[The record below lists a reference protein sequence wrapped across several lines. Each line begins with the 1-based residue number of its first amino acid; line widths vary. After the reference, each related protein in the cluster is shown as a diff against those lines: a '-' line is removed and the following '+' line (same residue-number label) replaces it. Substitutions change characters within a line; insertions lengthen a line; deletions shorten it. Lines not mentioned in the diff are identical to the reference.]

1 MDIGK
6 ETHEYEFAPLHS
18 DPFAPVVEPAVTPAP
33 VEPAPVKE
41 PATT

>member
-6 ETHEYEFAPLHS
+6 ETHEYEFAPLRS
-18 DPFAPVVEPAVTPAP
+18 DPFAPVVEPAIPAAP
-33 VEPAPVKE
+33 VEPAPEKE

>member
-18 DPFAPVVEPAVTPAP
+18 DPFVAPGEPAIPAP

>member
-6 ETHEYEFAPLHS
+6 ETHEYEFAPLRS
-18 DPFAPVVEPAVTPAP
+18 DPFAPPVEPATP
-33 VEPAPVKE
+33 VEPAPAKE

>member
-6 ETHEYEFAPLHS
+6 ETHEYEFPPLTG
-18 DPFAPVVEPAVTPAP
+18 DPFAPPVEPAIPAP

>member
-6 ETHEYEFAPLHS
+6 ETHEYEFAPLRS
-18 DPFAPVVEPAVTPAP
+18 DPFAPIVEPASPAP

>member
-6 ETHEYEFAPLHS
+6 ETHEYEFAPLRS
-18 DPFAPVVEPAVTPAP
+18 DPFAPPVGPAIPSPA
-33 VEPAPVKE
+33 EPAPAKE